1 MSALTKPGPPRRR
14 RARLGHTALRLLAAG
29 AIVLA
34 VGVAPAA
41 ATSAAG
47 AAHRDGRASAPRP
60 PGQSDAASR
69 PSPPSPP
76 SPSSPSSA
84 SSASSRTSAEA
95 DAGYTDAN
103 LPDWAIGP
111 FTRSA
116 ANPLLSP
123 SGSGY
128 EAAALYNPGVLYRGG
143 QYKMLYRAQGSYGG
157 PSQIGYASSTDGTH
171 FAEDTAANP
180 VIGFDLAGQQ
190 DKCGL
195 EDPRLF
201 ELHGT
206 YYSFFTSV
214 HPKADG
220 SCLGSYDISEATSTD
235 GVHWSTPWTVEPG
248 AGNNKDAAVVTD
260 ADGTPRKINGEY
272 VMYFGQGDTGTDIA
286 YSSDM
291 RTWHAKGST
300 TARTADPLDVHYPKG
315 WQPYEVSVAVTDYR
329 TVAGRPANSDIV
341 VFTAG
346 TLMANGRWFY
356 AISEEEFSGR
366 QPTLMLH
373 QLSDAV
379 LTPTPDVPYEWNGQ
393 TPKTVWMN
401 SILFHDGK
409 WMMYYGG
416 GDTVT
421 GLATA
426 GLRRPLPA
434 RSGQTPFQTGFEH
447 GQPMPDWVDGVD
459 TAPGGG
465 GIANVTRYGSAT
477 SPESSTRQE
486 NNHDGANALMYSG
499 QAAGAPDDHAYM
511 RLFDLSD
518 RPVSVGR
525 DTTLSYWI
533 HPQAQG
539 TAAPGVSGDNSGCV
553 SLDLV
558 FADGGTLHGLRGSP
572 LTPASQCGTLRLDQ
586 WNQVSVDL
594 GKAAAGRKIVRIDLG
609 YDRPASS
616 GGYRGYVDDIAL
628 TNAPSR
634 PATIS
639 GITPAQAAPG
649 QRVTITGTGFGPSSR
664 GRHLLLSDAGVHWG
678 GAGDLGT
685 LRIDHWSD
693 TSVTF
698 TVPEPSGPA
707 VSTPSGPANVW
718 RVEPGSV
725 ASVAVVT
732 GAAGTSGTT
741 QFTVAATDAL
751 SDYYNDVGISPDT
764 DRGCGALD
772 NGTDTY
778 SADALATASPYPLTP
793 GAHLTVGGLAFTWPD
808 ARPCE
813 NDNLRALGQ
822 TILTPH
828 KVGAGEI
835 GFLGAATNGDHS
847 GTVTIHYTDGS
858 SGTATLRQSDW
869 GSTPGAGNTEVA
881 AVPYR
886 NQALG
891 RQVHAFYVDEQTIP
905 VDADRIVASITLPT
919 NKDIHVFAIAQ
930 DGSAV

>member
-1 MSALTKPGPPRRR
+1 MVGFRLFAARLRRGPATPVPRPARRR
-14 RARLGHTALRLLAAG
+14 HAAMRLLASRVVA
-29 AIVLA
+29 AA
-34 VGVAPAA
+34 VGVAPT
-41 ATSAAG
+41 ATSPAAG
-47 AAHRDGRASAPRP
+47 AAPS
-60 PGQSDAASR
+60 PGQVAAA
-69 PSPPSPP
+69 PAL
-76 SPSSPSSA
+76 SA
-84 SSASSRTSAEA
+84 VNSAAVNSA
-95 DAGYTDAN
+95 AGNASYTAAN

-116 ANPLLSP
+116 GNPLLRP

-143 QYKMLYRAQGSYGG
+143 QYRMLYRAQGSYGG
-157 PSQIGYASSTDGTH
+157 PSQIGYASGTDGVH
-171 FAEDTAANP
+171 FAEDTADNP
-180 VIGFDLAGQQ
+180 VIGFGLAGQQ
-190 DKCGL
+190 DRCGL

-220 SCLGSYDISEATSTD
+220 TCLGSYDISESTSAD
-235 GVHWSTPWTVEPG
+235 GVHWSAPWLVEPN

-260 ADGTPRKINGEY
+260 ANGTPRKVDGEY

-291 RTWHAKGST
+291 RTWHAKGSAT
-300 TARTADPLDVHYPKG
+300 PRTADPLDVHYPKG
-315 WQPYEVSVAVTDYR
+315 WQPYEVAVAVTDYR
-329 TVAGRPANSDIV
+329 TVVGRPANQDIV

-346 TLMANGRWFY
+346 TLMAGGRWFY
-356 AISEEEFSGR
+356 AISEEEFSG
-366 QPTLMLH
+366 QDPTTMLH

-393 TPKTVWMN
+393 TPKTAWMN
-401 SILFHDGK
+401 SIFFHNGR

-426 GLRRPLPA
+426 GLRRPRPA
-434 RSGQTPFQTGFEH
+434 PSARTPFQTGFEH
-447 GQPMPDWVDGVD
+447 GQPAPDWVDGVD

-465 GIANVTRYGSAT
+465 GIAGVTAYSGASHPEASA
-477 SPESSTRQE
+477 RQVVD
-486 NNHDGANALMYSG
+486 HDGTNALMYSG
-499 QAAGAPDDHAYM
+499 RATGAADDHAYM

-525 DTTLSYWI
+525 DTTLSYWVY
-533 HPQAQG
+533 PQAG
-539 TAAPGVSGDNSGCV
+539 GAAAPGVSGDNSSCV
-553 SLDLV
+553 APDLV
-558 FADGGTLHGLRGSP
+558 FADGSTLHGLPGSP
-572 LTPASQCGTLRLDQ
+572 LTPAAQCGNLKLDQ
-586 WNQVSVDL
+586 WNQVSVDIGNVAE
-594 GKAAAGRKIVRIDLG
+594 GKRIVRIDLG

-628 TNAPSR
+628 TDSPPR
-634 PATIS
+634 PVTIS
-639 GITPAQAAPG
+639 GVSPAHAAPG
-649 QRVTITGTGFGPSSR
+649 QRVTLTGTGFGASAH
-664 GRHLLLSDAGVHWG
+664 GRHLLLSDAGVNWG

-698 TVPEPSGPA
+698 TVPQPSGPA
-707 VSTPSGPANVW
+707 IPTASGPVNIW

-732 GAAGTSGTT
+732 GPGGTSGTGY
-741 QFTVAATDAL
+741 FNVAATDVL
-751 SDYYNDVGISPDT
+751 SDYFNDVGVSPDT
-764 DRGCGALD
+764 NRGCGALD

-778 SADALATASPYPLTP
+778 SADALATGSPHPLTP
-793 GAHLTVGGLAFTWPD
+793 GARTIVDGLTFTWPR
-808 ARPCE
+808 ARPCN
-813 NDNLRALGQ
+813 NDNVRALGQ
-822 TILTPH
+822 TVLMPH
-828 KVGAGEI
+828 RSGASRI
-835 GFLGAATNGDHS
+835 GFLGAATDGAHS

-858 SGTATLRQSDW
+858 SGTARLAQSDW
-869 GSTPGAGNTEVA
+869 GNTPGSGNADVCAMT
-881 AVPYR
+881 YR

-891 RQVHAFYVDEQTIP
+891 KQDHPFHVDEQTVP
-905 VDADRIVASITLPT
+905 TDPDKVVASITLPT
-919 NKDIHVFAIAQ
+919 DKDIHIFAMAQ
-930 DGSAV
+930 DGTPIAEP

>member
-1 MSALTKPGPPRRR
+1 MTGFLRVVVDALRNAGLPRWRR
-14 RARLGHTALRLLAAG
+14 TRRGHPALRLLAVA
-29 AIVLA
+29 VLA
-34 VGVAPAA
+34 VAAGVAPTA
-41 ATSAAG
+41 SAAG
-47 AAHRDGRASAPRP
+47 ATHPQGQAGPAHPTAGAAAAAPSRA
-60 PGQSDAASR
+60 GAA
-69 PSPPSPP
+69 
-76 SPSSPSSA
+76 
-84 SSASSRTSAEA
+84 A
-95 DAGYTDAN
+95 DASYTDAN

-157 PSQIGYASSTDGTH
+157 PSQIGYASSTDGVH
-171 FAEDTAANP
+171 FAEDSAANP
-180 VIGFDLAGQQ
+180 VIGFGLAGRQ

-220 SCLGSYDISEATSTD
+220 TCLGSYDISEATSTD
-235 GVHWSTPWTVEPG
+235 GIHWSKPWMVEPS

-260 ADGTPRKINGEY
+260 ANGAPRKVNGEY

-300 TARTADPLDVHYPKG
+300 TPRTADPLDVHYPKG

-329 TVAGRPANSDIV
+329 TVAGRPANSNIV

-346 TLMANGRWFY
+346 TLMANGRWYY

-393 TPKTVWMN
+393 TPKTAWMN
-401 SILFHDGK
+401 SIFFHNGT

-434 RSGQTPFQTGFEH
+434 RSGRTPFRTGFEH
-447 GQPMPDWVDGVD
+447 GQPMPDWVDGID
-459 TAPGGG
+459 TGPGGG
-465 GIANVTRYGSAT
+465 GIANVSAYGSAT
-477 SPESSTRQE
+477 SPEAGARQE
-486 NNHDGANALMYSG
+486 DTHDGTNALMYSG
-499 QAAGAPDDHAYM
+499 QATGAPDDHAYM

-518 RPVSVGR
+518 RPVNVGR

-533 HPQAQG
+533 YPQAQG
-539 TAAPGVSGDNSGCV
+539 TAAPGVSGDNSSCV

-558 FADGGTLHGLRGSP
+558 FADGSTLHGLRGSP
-572 LTPASQCGTLRLDQ
+572 LTPASQCGRLALDR
-586 WNQVSVDL
+586 WNHVSVDI
-594 GKAAAGRKIVRIDLG
+594 GKASAGKRIVRADLG
-609 YDRPASS
+609 YDRPASK
-616 GGYRGYVDDIAL
+616 GGYRGYIDDIAL
-628 TNAPSR
+628 TNGPSQAP
-634 PATIS
+634 AIS

-649 QRVTITGTGFGPSSR
+649 RPVTLTGTGFGASPR

-678 GAGDLGT
+678 GTGDLGT

-693 TSVTF
+693 TSITF
-698 TVPEPSGPA
+698 TVPKPSGPA
-707 VSTPSGPANVW
+707 VSTASGPGNIW
-718 RVEPGSV
+718 RAEPGS
-725 ASVAVVT
+725 AATVAVVS
-732 GAAGTSGTT
+732 GAASTSNAG
-741 QFTVAATDAL
+741 QFTVASTDAL
-751 SDYYNDVGISPDT
+751 PDYYNDVGISPDT
-764 DRGCGALD
+764 NRGCGALD

-778 SADALATASPYPLTP
+778 SADALATASPHPLTP
-793 GAHLTVGGLAFTWPD
+793 GAHVAVGGLHFTWPD

-822 TILTPH
+822 TVLMPRRT
-828 KVGAGEI
+828 GAGEI
-835 GFLGAATNGDHS
+835 GFLGAATDGGHS

-858 SGTATLRQSDW
+858 SGTATLKQSDW
-869 GSTPGAGNTEVA
+869 GSTPGEGNTEVA
-881 AVPYR
+881 AVAYR
-886 NQALG
+886 NQAVG
-891 RQVHAFYVDEQTIP
+891 EQDHPFYVDEQTIP
-905 VDADRIVASITLPT
+905 VDPDRTVASITLPT
-919 NKDIHVFAIAQ
+919 DKDIHIFAMAE
-930 DGSAV
+930 DGTRA

>member
-1 MSALTKPGPPRRR
+1 MIGFRRGAAGTRYDSESARPR
-14 RARLGHTALRLLAAG
+14 RARLRYTALRLLAVG
-29 AIVLA
+29 AVAAA
-34 VGVAPAA
+34 VGVAPAG
-41 ATSAAG
+41 ATPAAG
-47 AAHRDGRASAPRP
+47 AARSPGPVGAAPASAPP
-60 PGQSDAASR
+60 
-69 PSPPSPP
+69 
-76 SPSSPSSA
+76 
-84 SSASSRTSAEA
+84 TSAEA
-95 DAGYTDAN
+95 DAGYTAAN

-116 ANPLLSP
+116 DNPLLAP

-171 FAEDTAANP
+171 FTEDTAANP
-180 VIGFDLAGQQ
+180 VINFGLAGQQ

-195 EDPRLF
+195 EDPRLV

-220 SCLGSYDISEATSTD
+220 TCLGSYDISESTSPD
-235 GVHWSTPWTVEPG
+235 GIHWSTPWIVEPN

-260 ADGTPRKINGEY
+260 ANGTPVRINGEY
-272 VMYFGQGDTGTDIA
+272 VMYFGQGDTGADIA
-286 YSSDM
+286 YSSDL

-300 TARTADPLDVHYPKG
+300 VARTADPLALHYPKG

-329 TVAGRPANSDIV
+329 TVAGRPANHDIV

-356 AISEEEFSGR
+356 AISEAEFSG
-366 QPTLMLH
+366 QDPTRMVH

-401 SILFHDGK
+401 SIFFHDGT
-409 WMMYYGG
+409 WMMYYGA

-434 RSGQTPFQTGFEH
+434 RSARTPFQTGFEH

-459 TAPGGG
+459 TDSGGG
-465 GIANVTRYGSAT
+465 GIANVTAYKGAT
-477 SPESSTRQE
+477 SPEASVRQE
-486 NNHDGANALMYSG
+486 NDHDGTNALMYSG
-499 QAAGAPDDHAYM
+499 QATGAPDDHAYM

-518 RPVSVGR
+518 RPVSVGK
-525 DTTLSYWI
+525 DTTLTYWI
-533 HPQAQG
+533 YPQANG
-539 TAAPGVSGDNSGCV
+539 AAAPGVSGDNSSCV
-553 SLDLV
+553 ALDLV
-558 FADGGTLHGLRGSP
+558 FADGSALHDLGGSP
-572 LTPASQCGTLRLDQ
+572 LTPASECGRLQLDQ

-594 GKAAAGRKIVRIDLG
+594 GRVAAGKKVVRVDVG
-609 YDRPASS
+609 YDQPASS
-616 GGYRGYVDDIAL
+616 GGYRGEIDDIAL
-628 TNAPSR
+628 TNTPSR

-639 GITPAQAAPG
+639 GVTPAQAAPG
-649 QRVTITGTGFGPSSR
+649 QHVTITGTGFGATSH
-664 GRHLLLSDAGVHWG
+664 GRRLLLSDAGVNWG

-685 LRIDHWSD
+685 LQIDHWSN
-693 TSVTF
+693 TSITF

-707 VSTPSGPANVW
+707 VSTASGPANIW

-732 GAAGTSGTT
+732 GPAATSGTG
-741 QFTVAATDAL
+741 QFDVADTDVL
-751 SDYYNDVGISPDT
+751 SDYFDDVGISPDT
-764 DRGCGALD
+764 NRGCGALD
-772 NGTDTY
+772 DGTDTY
-778 SADALATASPYPLTP
+778 SADALATASPQQLVP
-793 GAHLTVGGLAFTWPD
+793 GARLAVAGLTFTWPD
-808 ARPCE
+808 ARPCD
-813 NDNLRALGQ
+813 NDNVRALGQ
-822 TILTPH
+822 TILLPQR
-828 KVGAGEI
+828 AGVTEL
-835 GFLGAATNGDHS
+835 GFLGAGTNGNQS
-847 GTVTIHYTDGS
+847 GVVTIHYTDGS

-869 GSTPGAGNTEVA
+869 GDTPGAGNTEVA
-881 AVPYR
+881 AMAYR
-886 NQALG
+886 NQAPG
-891 RQVHAFYVDEQTIP
+891 SQAHAFYVDEQTVS
-905 VDADRIVASITLPT
+905 VDATKVVASITLPT
-919 NKDIHVFAIAQ
+919 DKNIHIFAMAQ
-930 DGSAV
+930 DGTPITGP

>member
-1 MSALTKPGPPRRR
+1 MVDFHRVVACLRKRPDLPRPPRARPRR
-14 RARLGHTALRLLAAG
+14 TALRLLAVG
-29 AIVLA
+29 AIAAA
-34 VGVAPAA
+34 VGLAPTA
-41 ATSAAG
+41 ATSAVG
-47 AAHRDGRASAPRP
+47 APRP
-60 PGQSDAASR
+60 PEHVSAAPAGAPSPST
-69 PSPPSPP
+69 PSPPS
-76 SPSSPSSA
+76 SLTKTAADDA
-84 SSASSRTSAEA
+84 S
-95 DAGYTDAN
+95 YTAAN

-116 ANPLLSP
+116 DNPLMTP

-128 EAAALYNPGVLYRGG
+128 EAGALYNPGVLYRGG

-157 PSQIGYASSTDGTH
+157 PSQIGYASSKDGTH
-171 FAEDTAANP
+171 FTEDTAANP
-180 VIGFDLAGQQ
+180 VIGFGLAGQQ

-220 SCLGSYDISEATSTD
+220 SCLGSYDIAESTSSD
-235 GVHWSTPWTVEPG
+235 GVHWSTPWTVEPN

-260 ADGTPRKINGEY
+260 ANGSPRKVNGEY

-286 YSSDM
+286 YSSDL

-300 TARTADPLDVHYPKG
+300 TARTADPLDIHYPKG

-329 TVAGRPANSDIV
+329 TVVGRPANSDIV

-356 AISEEEFSGR
+356 AISEEEFSG
-366 QPTLMLH
+366 QDPTRMLH

-393 TPKTVWMN
+393 TPKTAWMN
-401 SILFHDGK
+401 SIFFHDGQ
-409 WMMYYGG
+409 WMMYYGA

-434 RSGQTPFQTGFEH
+434 RPAGTPFQTGFEH
-447 GQPMPDWVDGVD
+447 GQPAPDWVDSVD
-459 TAPGGG
+459 TSPGGG
-465 GIANVTRYGSAT
+465 GIANVTAYGGATGPEASA
-477 SPESSTRQE
+477 RQE
-486 NNHDGANALMYSG
+486 NDHDGTNALMYSG
-499 QAAGAPDDHAYM
+499 HATGAADDHAYL

-518 RPVSVGR
+518 RPVRVGR

-533 HPQAQG
+533 YPQANG
-539 TAAPGVSGDNSGCV
+539 PSATGVSGDNSSCV
-553 SLDLV
+553 APDLV
-558 FADGGTLHGLRGSP
+558 FSDGSTLHSLRGSP
-572 LTPASQCGTLRLDQ
+572 LTPASQCGKLTLGR
-586 WNQVSVDL
+586 WNQVSVDI
-594 GKAAAGRKIVRIDLG
+594 GKAAAGRKIVRVDLG
-609 YDRPASS
+609 YDQPAGS

-628 TNAPSR
+628 SNTPSH

-639 GITPAQAAPG
+639 RVTPAQAAPG
-649 QRVTITGTGFGPSSR
+649 QRVTLTGTGFGASSG
-664 GRHLLLSDAGVHWG
+664 GRHLLLSDGGVNWG

-685 LRIDHWSD
+685 LTIDHWSD
-693 TSVTF
+693 RSVTF
-698 TVPEPSGPA
+698 TVPRPSGPA
-707 VSTPSGPANVW
+707 ISTSSGPANIW
-718 RVEPGSV
+718 RVEPGST

-732 GAAGTSGTT
+732 GPGGTSGSG
-741 QFTVAATDAL
+741 QFTVAPTDAL
-751 SDYYNDVGISPDT
+751 SDYFNDVGVSPDT
-764 DRGCGALD
+764 NRGCGALD

-778 SADALATASPYPLTP
+778 SADALATASPHPLAP
-793 GAHLTVGGLAFTWPD
+793 GAPVTVGGLTFTWPQ

-813 NDNLRALGQ
+813 NDNVRALGQ
-822 TILTPH
+822 TVLLPH
-828 KVGAGEI
+828 RSGATVI
-835 GFLGAATNGDHS
+835 GFLGAATDGAHS

-858 SGTATLRQSDW
+858 SGTEKLAQSDW
-869 GSTPGAGNTEVA
+869 GTAPGTGNTEVSA
-881 AVPYR
+881 MTYR

-891 RQVHAFYVDEQTIP
+891 RQDHAFYVDEQTVP
-905 VDADRIVASITLPT
+905 VDPAKVVASITLPT
-919 NKDIHVFAIAQ
+919 DKDIHVFALAQ
-930 DGSAV
+930 DGTPAAGS